1 MFQSVESLNYAGRI
15 FLAKNRRT
23 KLDSFD
29 SAATWAVFEESSQD
43 FGMRKV
49 IGLRYPLGSVPI
61 KDIEL
66 DAESRDDIPAIL
78 IGLQA
83 VYRNEATR
91 EELFRLLDEHVL
103 PDRRRDTG
111 RPGMELWA
119 IIVMGVLKQGL
130 NCDYDRLHRACGQ
143 GDGRAAPPGPQSRG
157 RGRRSLRRRFKP
169 QSGTESPEAAGTR
182 RLRTAG
188 SLPKREKTGVF

>member
-1 MFQSVESLNYAGRI
+1 
-15 FLAKNRRT
+15 
-23 KLDSFD
+23 
-29 SAATWAVFEESSQD
+29 
-43 FGMRKV
+43 MRKV

-111 RPGMELWA
+111 RLGMELWA
-119 IIVMGVLKQGL
+119 IVVMGVLKQGL
-130 NCDYDRLHRACGQ
+130 NCDYDRLHRLADKEMDVQRLLGH
-143 GDGRAAPPGPQSRG
+143 SG

>member
-1 MFQSVESLNYAGRI
+1 
-15 FLAKNRRT
+15 
-23 KLDSFD
+23 
-29 SAATWAVFEESSQD
+29 
-43 FGMRKV
+43 MRKV

-111 RPGMELWA
+111 RLGMDLWA
-119 IIVMGVLKQGL
+119 IVVMGVLKQGL
-130 NCDYDRLHRACGQ
+130 NCDYDRLHRLADKEMDVQRLLGHSPGVADGGACDADSSLNQERNPPKPPERG
-143 GDGRAAPPGPQSRG
+143 GCAPQEACRNVKKPGFSD
-157 RGRRSLRRRFKP
+157 RRQFRKKVRCFE
-169 QSGTESPEAAGTR
+169 QES
-182 RLRTAG
+182 
-188 SLPKREKTGVF
+188 